1 MPIPHLNENGFL
13 PPGVHGCSLE
23 EVRQTFGAFNSNERR
38 PKLFR
43 KLDSFVSELRRRGIA
58 EALIVNGSFTTAKHD
73 PGDIDIVLVL
83 PKGHDFNGDV
93 TPDEYNLLSKR
104 RVGKTF
110 GSDTF
115 DMFVAEDESQE
126 YEKYTRFFQEVKNQP
141 GESKGVLRIEL

>member
-1 MPIPHLNENGFL
+1 MNEDPNFSESSIP
-13 PPGVHGCSLE
+13 
-23 EVRQTFGAFNSNERR
+23 
-38 PKLFR
+38 
-43 KLDSFVSELRRRGIA
+43 SFPRLRRRGIA